1 MDKERENN
9 LTRTAKYKNLASE
22 ENKNPSSK
30 ETKTPIISVD
40 EFKSLN
46 ETKELFD
53 LGIDDL
59 SLEKTKSQKV
69 LEEEQIKMF
78 KQNKNNKLNK
88 EPENKTKKKKK
99 KLKKGSIIN
108 IIITLCI
115 IGAIG
120 VFIYSSIDIYKWH
133 KDNEQI
139 EKITDEIIEK
149 VTVTDINPDDEVLV
163 EESEEPRENPY
174 WDYIKMSMIDVNMDE
189 LKSTNSEAIG
199 WIQVN
204 GTNINYPFV
213 QTDNNDY
220 YLTHAFNKS
229 YNNAGWVFLD
239 YRNNAND
246 LDRNTVI
253 YAHGR
258 WDKTMFGSL
267 KNLLNTN
274 WYNNL
279 DNHVI
284 KVYINGRSTLWQVFS
299 VYHIP
304 TTNDYIQVSFNSDES
319 FKQFVDM
326 LQQRSYY
333 KFNTSV
339 SATDKIITL
348 STCYND
354 QEKMVMHAK
363 LIKYTN

>member
-1 MDKERENN
+1 MDKEETKN
-9 LTRTAKYKNLASE
+9 LTRTTKYRKFANDE
-22 ENKNPSSK
+22 EVNSK
-30 ETKTPIISVD
+30 QTHTHKTPIISVE

-46 ETKELFD
+46 ETKELVD

-59 SLEKTKSQKV
+59 SIEKTKSQKV
-69 LEEEQIKMF
+69 LEEEQIKMY
-78 KQNKNNKLNK
+78 KQHKTTKK
-88 EPENKTKKKKK
+88 EPEIKEKKKKK
-99 KLKKGSIIN
+99 KLKKGSIFN
-108 IIITLCI
+108 IIITILI

-120 VFIYSSIDIYKWH
+120 VFIYSSIDIFKWH
-133 KDNEQI
+133 QDNE
-139 EKITDEIIEK
+139 KIKELTDEINEK
-149 VTVTDINPDDEVLV
+149 VTITDINPDDEVLV
-163 EESEEPRENPY
+163 EESNEPKENPY
-174 WDYIKMSMIDVNMDE
+174 WDYIKMSMIDVNMDD
-189 LKSTNSEAIG
+189 LKATNSEAMG
-199 WIQVN
+199 WVQVN

-213 QTDNNDY
+213 QTDNNSY

-239 YRNNAND
+239 YRNNPDN
-246 LDRNTVI
+246 LDRNTII

-267 KNLLNTN
+267 KNLLSSN
-274 WYNNL
+274 WYHNL

-284 KVYINGRSTLWQVFS
+284 KVYINGKSTLWQVFS

-304 TTNDYIQVSFNSDES
+304 TTNDYIQVDFSSDNE

-333 KFNTSV
+333 TFNTNV

>member
-1 MDKERENN
+1 MDNEREKEN
-9 LTRTAKYKNLASE
+9 LTRTKKYKSLASNNE
-22 ENKNPSSK
+22 VKK
-30 ETKTPIISVD
+30 EKTPIISIQ
-40 EFKSLN
+40 EFKNLN
-46 ETKELFD
+46 ETKDLID

-59 SLEKTKSQKV
+59 NIEKTKSQKI
-69 LEEEQIKMF
+69 LEEEQIKMY
-78 KQNKNNKLNK
+78 KQKKNTVNK
-88 EPENKTKKKKK
+88 EPKKKKK
-99 KLKKGSIIN
+99 RKLKKGTIFN
-108 IIITLCI
+108 ALIIICI

-133 KDNEQI
+133 EDNKQI
-139 EKITDEIIEK
+139 EKITDEINEK
-149 VTVTDINPDDEVLV
+149 VNITDINPDDEVV
-163 EESEEPRENPY
+163 VNENDEPKENPY
-174 WDYIKMSMIDVNMDE
+174 WDYIKMSMIDVNMEE
-189 LKSTNSEAIG
+189 LKATNTDAIG

-239 YRNNAND
+239 YRNDPND

-267 KNLLNTN
+267 KNLLNSN

-284 KVYINGRSTLWQVFS
+284 KVYINGKSTLWQVFS
-299 VYHIP
+299 VYHLP
-304 TTNDYIQVSFNSDES
+304 TTNDYIQVAFNSDDT

-326 LQQRSYY
+326 LQARSYY
-333 KFNTSV
+333 KFNTTV

-354 QEKMVMHAK
+354 NEKMVMHAK